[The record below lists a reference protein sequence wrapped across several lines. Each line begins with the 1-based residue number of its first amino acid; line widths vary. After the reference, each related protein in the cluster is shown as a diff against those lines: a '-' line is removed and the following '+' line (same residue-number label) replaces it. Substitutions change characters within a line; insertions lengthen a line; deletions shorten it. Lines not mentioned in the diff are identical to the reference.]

1 MTKTG
6 KVLTGIVGII
16 LLLLIAAI
24 VFIKTFDWNRLKP
37 TINEKV
43 STELHRP
50 FAIRGN
56 LSVDWS
62 RNGDEPGWR
71 GWVPWPHIH
80 AEDLVLGNPPDLAGD
95 NAAGKNN
102 KATSKHNTAE
112 DKTEST
118 AFPTGEMV
126 TLKRVDASIAPL
138 ALLAKEVW
146 IPRIWLTQPDATLLR
161 LADGKNNWTFNL
173 ANSSAEDK
181 SGASDWSVNID
192 DIVFDRGQINL
203 KDAVLK
209 ADLQAVIDPLGKP
222 LPFAEVTGAR
232 NEKKTTEKAQNNAS
246 DFVFGWKIDGK
257 YQGQPLTGSGKIG
270 GMLSMSDASIP
281 FPLQADVRSG
291 STRVVVAGTLTDP
304 ANLAGLNLQL
314 KFSGAS
320 LDNLYPLIGVL
331 LPATPPFNTDGRLI
345 ASLKQAGGAVY
356 RYENFNGKIGDSD
369 IHGDLTYTA
378 RQPRPKLVGNMS
390 SDKLRFADLAPL
402 IGADSNQEKA
412 NRGERSRQPSN
423 KVLPTEKFDTK
434 SWGVM
439 DADVTYSAKRID
451 RDKSLPLTDLST
463 HVVLNNG
470 ELLLDPLRFGM
481 ARGNLNATL
490 RLNGNKDPMQG
501 KVDLHARRLQ
511 LKELLP
517 QVQAMRNSLG
527 QLNGDAS
534 FTATGNSVAA
544 LLATSNGNLRL
555 LLNQG
560 LISRSLM
567 ELLGLNVGNY
577 LVAKLFGDDEVKINC
592 AVADIQLRN
601 GLATPRLFVIDTEN
615 AIINITGNINFA
627 TERMDLS
634 IDPESK
640 GLRILTL
647 RSPLYVKGTFKQP
660 DAGVKAGPLLARGAV
675 AAVLGVALTPAAAL
689 LALISPSEAEEN
701 QCTPLLQKMKQK
713 K

>member
-6 KVLTGIVGII
+6 KVLTGIVGVIV
-16 LLLLIAAI
+16 LLLVAAI

-43 STELHRP
+43 STELQRP

-56 LSVDWS
+56 LGVDWS
-62 RNGDEPGWR
+62 RKGDEPGWR
-71 GWVPWPHIH
+71 GWVPWPHIY
-80 AEDLVLGNPPDLAGD
+80 AEDLVLGNPPDLVGD
-95 NAAGKNN
+95 NAAGK
-102 KATSKHNTAE
+102 ANTR
-112 DKTEST
+112 DGKTEST

-146 IPRIWLTQPDATLLR
+146 IPRIWLTQPDANLLR

-173 ANSSAEDK
+173 SNSPAGDK
-181 SGASDWSVNID
+181 SSASDWSVNID

-222 LPFAEVTGAR
+222 LPFSEVTGTRSDKTDKQPA
-232 NEKKTTEKAQNNAS
+232 EKTQNNAP
-246 DFVFGWKIDGK
+246 DFIFGWKVDGK

-270 GMLSMSDASIP
+270 GMLSMSDASMP

-291 STRVVVAGTLTDP
+291 STRIAVAGTLTDP
-304 ANLAGLNLQL
+304 ANLAGLDLQL

-345 ASLKQAGGAVY
+345 ASLKQADGAVY

-369 IHGDLTYTA
+369 IHGNLTYTNS
-378 RQPRPKLVGNMS
+378 QPRPKLTGNLS

-412 NRGERSRQPSN
+412 NRGERDRQPSN
-423 KVLPTEKFDTK
+423 KVLPTEKFDTQ

-439 DADVTYSAKRID
+439 DADVTYAAKRID

-481 ARGNLNATL
+481 ARGELNATL
-490 RLNGNKDPMQG
+490 RLNGNKNPMQG

-517 QVQAMRNSLG
+517 QVQSMRNSLG

-544 LLATSNGNLRL
+544 LLATSNGHLRL

-577 LVAKLFGDDEVKINC
+577 LVTKLFGDDEVKINC
-592 AVADIQLRN
+592 AIADVQLRN
-601 GLATPRLFVIDTEN
+601 GLATPRLFIIDTEN

-627 TERMDLS
+627 TERLDLS

-647 RSPLYVKGTFKQP
+647 RSPLYVKGTFKKP
-660 DAGVKAGPLLARGAV
+660 DAGVKTAPLLARGAV

>member
-6 KVLTGIVGII
+6 KVLTGVGGLI
-16 LLLLIAAI
+16 LLLLAATVVLI
-24 VFIKTFDWNRLKP
+24 MTFDWNRLKP

-43 STELHRP
+43 SAELQRP

-56 LSVDWS
+56 LGVDWS
-62 RNGDEPGWR
+62 RKSDELGWR
-71 GWVPWPHIH
+71 GWVPWPNIH
-80 AEDLVLGNPPDLAGD
+80 AEDLVLGNPPELV
-95 NAAGKNN
+95 
-102 KATSKHNTAE
+102 S
-112 DKTEST
+112 DKTADDKIAAT
-118 AFPTGEMV
+118 AFPAGEMV

-146 IPRIWLTQPDATLLR
+146 IPRIWLTQPDANLLR
-161 LADGKNNWTFNL
+161 LASGKNNWTFNL
-173 ANSSAEDK
+173 ANSPKEGEQPS
-181 SGASDWSVNID
+181 SWSVNID
-192 DIVFDRGQINL
+192 DIVFDRGAISLN
-203 KDAVLK
+203 DAMLK
-209 ADLQAVIDPLGKP
+209 ADLHAVIDPLGKP
-222 LPFAEVTGAR
+222 LPFAEVTGSST
-232 NEKKTTEKAQNNAS
+232 EKKDQPPADSAQSNTA
-246 DFVFGWKIDGK
+246 DYVFGWKIDGK
-257 YQGQPLTGSGKIG
+257 YQGQSLTGSGKMG
-270 GMLSMSDASIP
+270 GMLSMSDASRP
-281 FPLQADVRSG
+281 FPLQADLRSG
-291 STRVVVAGTLTDP
+291 ATRVAVAGTLTDP
-304 ANLAGLNLQL
+304 GNLAGLDLQL

-331 LPATPPFNTDGRLI
+331 LPATPPYNTDGRLV
-345 ASLKQAGGAVY
+345 ASLKQADGAVY

-369 IHGDLTYTA
+369 IHGNLTYTA
-378 RQPRPKLVGNMS
+378 SQPRPKLTGNMS
-390 SDKLRFADLAPL
+390 SEKLRFADLAPL

-412 NRGERSRQPSN
+412 RRGERNRQPAN

-439 DADVTYSAKRID
+439 DADVTYTAKRIE
-451 RDKSLPLTDLST
+451 RDKSLPLNDLST
-463 HVVLNNG
+463 HVVLNSG

-481 ARGNLNATL
+481 AGGSLNATL

-511 LKELLP
+511 LKALLP
-517 QVQAMRNSLG
+517 QVKAMRNSLG

-544 LLATSNGNLRL
+544 LLATSNGSLRL

-601 GLATPRLFVIDTEN
+601 GLATPRLFVVDTEN
-615 AIINITGNINFA
+615 AMISITGNINFA
-627 TERMDLS
+627 TERLDLT
-634 IDPESK
+634 INPESK

-660 DAGVKAGPLLARGAV
+660 DAGVKAGPLIARGAI

-689 LALISPSEAEEN
+689 LALISPSEAEAN
-701 QCTPLLQKMKQK
+701 QCTPLLQKIKQK

>member
-6 KVLTGIVGII
+6 KVLAGIGGVIV
-16 LLLLIAAI
+16 LLLAAVI
-24 VFIKTFDWNRLKP
+24 VFIMTFDWNRLKP

-43 STELHRP
+43 STELQRP

-56 LSVDWS
+56 LGVDWS
-62 RNGDEPGWR
+62 RKGDEPGWR

-80 AEDLVLGNPPDLAGD
+80 AEDLVLGNPANLVSDKTAGQAHS
-95 NAAGKNN
+95 AAGN
-102 KATSKHNTAE
+102 A
-112 DKTEST
+112 EST

-138 ALLAKEVW
+138 ALLTKEVW
-146 IPRIWLTQPDATLLR
+146 IPRIWLTQPDAHLLR
-161 LADGKNNWTFNL
+161 LANGENNWTFNL
-173 ANSSAEDK
+173 ANSTEEDK
-181 SGASDWSVNID
+181 STVSDWSVNID

-209 ADLQAVIDPLGKP
+209 ADLQVVIDPLGKP
-222 LPFAEVTGAR
+222 LPFAEVSGAR
-232 NEKKTTEKAQNNAS
+232 NEKKDKQPAEKTQNNAP
-246 DFVFGWKIDGK
+246 DFVFGWKVDGK

-270 GMLSMSDASIP
+270 GMLSMSDANTP

-291 STRVVVAGTLTDP
+291 STRVAVAGTLTDP
-304 ANLAGLNLQL
+304 GNLAGLDLQL

-331 LPATPPFNTDGRLI
+331 LPATPPYNTDGRLI

-369 IHGDLTYTA
+369 IHGNLAYTA
-378 RQPRPKLVGNMS
+378 SQPRPKLTGNMS

-439 DADVTYSAKRID
+439 DADVTYAAKRID

-470 ELLLDPLRFGM
+470 ELRLDPLRFGM
-481 ARGNLNATL
+481 AGGDLNAAL
-490 RLNGNKDPMQG
+490 RLNGNKNPMQG

-534 FTATGNSVAA
+534 FTASGNSVAA
-544 LLATSNGNLRL
+544 LLATSNGHLRL

-592 AVADIQLRN
+592 AVADLQLRN

-627 TERMDLS
+627 TERLDLS

-647 RSPLYVKGTFKQP
+647 RSPLYVKGTFKRP
-660 DAGVKAGPLLARGAV
+660 DAGVKAAPLLARGAV
-675 AAVLGVALTPAAAL
+675 AAVLGVALTPAAAF

>member
-6 KVLTGIVGII
+6 KVLTAIGGLIV
-16 LLLLIAAI
+16 LLLAATVI
-24 VFIKTFDWNRLKP
+24 FVMTFDWNRLKP
-37 TINEKV
+37 TINDKV
-43 STELHRP
+43 SAELQRP

-56 LSVDWS
+56 LGVDWS
-62 RNGDEPGWR
+62 RQGDEPGWR
-71 GWVPWPHIH
+71 GWVPWPHIY
-80 AEDLVLGNPPDLAGD
+80 AEDLVLGNPPDLV
-95 NAAGKNN
+95 
-102 KATSKHNTAE
+102 S
-112 DKTEST
+112 DKTDNKDNPPAT
-118 AFPTGEMV
+118 DFPAGEMV
-126 TLKRVDASIAPL
+126 TLKRIDASIAPL
-138 ALLAKEVW
+138 ALLAQRVW
-146 IPRIWLTQPDATLLR
+146 IPRIWLTQPDAKLLR
-161 LADGKNNWTFNL
+161 LANGNNNWTFNL
-173 ANSSAEDK
+173 ANSPVQGEAPPSA
-181 SGASDWSVNID
+181 WSVNID
-192 DIVFDRGQINL
+192 DIVFDRGEISL
-203 KDAVLK
+203 SDATLK
-209 ADLQAVIDPLGKP
+209 AELHAVIDPLGKP
-222 LPFAEVTGAR
+222 LPFAEVTGKR
-232 NEKKTTEKAQNNAS
+232 NEKKDKPVTDKAQSNTP
-246 DFVFGWKIDGK
+246 DYVFGWKIDGK
-257 YQGQPLTGSGKIG
+257 YQGQPLSGSGKIG
-270 GMLSMSDASIP
+270 GMLSMSDASVP

-291 STRVVVAGTLTDP
+291 STRVAVVGTLTDP
-304 ANLAGLNLQL
+304 GNLAGLDLQL
-314 KFSGAS
+314 KFSGTS

-331 LPATPPFNTDGRLI
+331 LPATPPYNTDGRLI
-345 ASLKQAGGAVY
+345 ASLKQTGGAVY
-356 RYENFNGKIGDSD
+356 HYQNFNGKIGDSD
-369 IHGDLTYTA
+369 INGSLTYTA
-378 RQPRPKLVGNMS
+378 SQPRPKLTGKMS
-390 SDKLRFADLAPL
+390 SEKLRFTDLAPL

-412 NRGERSRQPSN
+412 NRGERNRQPAN
-423 KVLPTEKFDTK
+423 KVLPTDKFDTK

-439 DADVTYSAKRID
+439 DADVTYAAKRIE
-451 RDKSLPLTDLST
+451 RDKSLPLSNLST
-463 HVVLNNG
+463 HVALNEG

-481 ARGNLNATL
+481 AGGNLNATL
-490 RLNGNKDPMQG
+490 RLNGNKDPMTG

-517 QVQAMRNSLG
+517 QVKAMRNSLG

-592 AVADIQLRN
+592 AVADVQLRN

-627 TERMDLS
+627 TERLDLS

-660 DAGVKAGPLLARGAV
+660 DAGVKAGPLIARGAV

-689 LALISPSEAEEN
+689 LALISPSEADGN
-701 QCTPLLQKMKQK
+701 QCTPFLQKIKQK

>member
-1 MTKTG
+1 M
-6 KVLTGIVGII
+6 
-16 LLLLIAAI
+16 
-24 VFIKTFDWNRLKP
+24 
-37 TINEKV
+37 
-43 STELHRP
+43 
-50 FAIRGN
+50 
-56 LSVDWS
+56 
-62 RNGDEPGWR
+62 
-71 GWVPWPHIH
+71 
-80 AEDLVLGNPPDLAGD
+80 
-95 NAAGKNN
+95 
-102 KATSKHNTAE
+102 
-112 DKTEST
+112 
-118 AFPTGEMV
+118 
-126 TLKRVDASIAPL
+126 
-138 ALLAKEVW
+138 
-146 IPRIWLTQPDATLLR
+146 
-161 LADGKNNWTFNL
+161 
-173 ANSSAEDK
+173 
-181 SGASDWSVNID
+181 
-192 DIVFDRGQINL
+192 
-203 KDAVLK
+203 
-209 ADLQAVIDPLGKP
+209 
-222 LPFAEVTGAR
+222 
-232 NEKKTTEKAQNNAS
+232 
-246 DFVFGWKIDGK
+246 
-257 YQGQPLTGSGKIG
+257 
-270 GMLSMSDASIP
+270 P

-291 STRVVVAGTLTDP
+291 TTRVAVVGTLTDP
-304 ANLAGLNLQL
+304 GNLAGLDLEL

-331 LPATPPFNTDGRLI
+331 LPATPPYNTDGHLI

-369 IHGDLTYTA
+369 IHGNLTYTA
-378 RQPRPKLVGNMS
+378 SEPRPKLVGKLS
-390 SDKLRFADLAPL
+390 SNTLRFADLAPL

-412 NRGERSRQPSN
+412 NRGERSRQPAN

-439 DADVTYSAKRID
+439 DADVTYAAKRID

-463 HVVLNNG
+463 HVVLNKG

-481 ARGNLNATL
+481 AGGNLNATL
-490 RLNGNKDPMQG
+490 RLNGNQDPMHG

-511 LKELLP
+511 LKALLP
-517 QVQAMRNSLG
+517 EVQAMRNSLG

-577 LVAKLFGDDEVKINC
+577 IVAKLFGDDEVKINC

-615 AIINITGNINFA
+615 AIINITGNLNFA
-627 TERMDLS
+627 TERLDLS

-660 DAGVKAGPLLARGAV
+660 DAGVKAGPLIARGAV

-701 QCTPLLQKMKQK
+701 QCTPFLQKMKQK

>member
-6 KVLTGIVGII
+6 KVLTGIGGGIV
-16 LLLLIAAI
+16 LLLAAAI
-24 VFIKTFDWNRLKP
+24 VFIMTFDWNRLKP

-43 STELHRP
+43 STELQRP

-56 LSVDWS
+56 LGVDWS
-62 RNGDEPGWR
+62 RKSDEPGWR
-71 GWVPWPHIH
+71 GWVPWPNIH
-80 AEDLVLGNPPDLAGD
+80 AEDLVLGNPSNLVSEKTADKANATAG
-95 NAAGKNN
+95 
-102 KATSKHNTAE
+102 TA
-112 DKTEST
+112 EST
-118 AFPTGEMV
+118 AFPAGEMI

-146 IPRIWLTQPDATLLR
+146 IPRIWLTQPDAHLLR
-161 LADGKNNWTFNL
+161 LANGENNWTFNL
-173 ANSSAEDK
+173 ANSSADDK
-181 SGASDWSVNID
+181 SAASDWSVNID

-209 ADLQAVIDPLGKP
+209 ADLEAVIDPLGKP

-232 NEKKTTEKAQNNAS
+232 NEKKDKQPAEKAKNNAP
-246 DFVFGWKIDGK
+246 DFIFGWKVDGK

-270 GMLSMSDASIP
+270 GMLSMNDASTP
-281 FPLQADVRSG
+281 FPLQADIRSG
-291 STRVVVAGTLTDP
+291 TTRVAVAGTLTDP
-304 ANLAGLNLQL
+304 GNLAGLDLQL
-314 KFSGAS
+314 KLSGAS
-320 LDNLYPLIGVL
+320 LDNLYPLLGVL
-331 LPATPPFNTDGRLI
+331 LPATPPYNTDGRLI
-345 ASLKQAGGAVY
+345 ASLKQVGGAVY

-369 IHGDLTYTA
+369 IHGNLAYTA
-378 RQPRPKLVGNMS
+378 SQPRPKLTGNMS
-390 SDKLRFADLAPL
+390 SEKLRFADLAPL

-439 DADVTYSAKRID
+439 DADVTYAAKRID

-481 ARGNLNATL
+481 AGGNLNAIL
-490 RLNGNKDPMQG
+490 RLNGNKNPMQG

-534 FTATGNSVAA
+534 FTASGNSVAA
-544 LLATSNGNLRL
+544 LLATSNGHLRL

-592 AVADIQLRN
+592 AVADVQLRN

-615 AIINITGNINFA
+615 AIINISGNINFA
-627 TERMDLS
+627 TERLDLS

-647 RSPLYVKGTFKQP
+647 RSPLYVKGTFKRP
-660 DAGVKAGPLLARGAV
+660 DAGVKAGPLLARGAI
-675 AAVLGVALTPAAAL
+675 AAVLGVAFTPAAAL
-689 LALISPSEAEEN
+689 LALISPSEAEKN

>member
-6 KVLTGIVGII
+6 KVLTGVGGLIV
-16 LLLLIAAI
+16 LLLAATVI
-24 VFIKTFDWNRLKP
+24 LVMTFDWNRLKP

-43 STELHRP
+43 SAELQRP

-56 LSVDWS
+56 LGVDWS
-62 RNGDEPGWR
+62 RKGDESGWR
-71 GWVPWPHIH
+71 SWVPWPHLH
-80 AEDLVLGNPPDLAGD
+80 AEDIVLGNPPDFVSD
-95 NAAGKNN
+95 NTTDK
-102 KATSKHNTAE
+102 

-118 AFPTGEMV
+118 VFPSGAMV

-138 ALLAKEVW
+138 ALLAKEVL
-146 IPRIWLTQPDATLLR
+146 IPRIWLTQPDANLRR
-161 LADGKNNWTFNL
+161 LANGKNNWTFNL
-173 ANSSAEDK
+173 ASNPAKGENPQSA
-181 SGASDWSVNID
+181 WSVNIN
-192 DIVFDRGQINL
+192 DIVFDRGEISLN
-203 KDAVLK
+203 DALLD
-209 ADLQAVIDPLGKP
+209 ADLRAVIDPLGKP
-222 LPFAEVTGAR
+222 LPFAEVMGAG
-232 NEKKTTEKAQNNAS
+232 NKEKAKQAAES
-246 DFVFGWKIDGK
+246 VQSSTPDYVFGWKIDGK

-270 GMLSMSDASIP
+270 GMLSMSDANEP
-281 FPLQADVRSG
+281 FPLQADIRSG
-291 STRVVVAGTLTDP
+291 STRVAVAGTLTDP
-304 ANLAGLNLQL
+304 SNLAGLDLQL
-314 KFSGAS
+314 TFSGAS
-320 LDNLYPLIGVL
+320 LDNLYPLMGVL
-331 LPATPPFNTDGRLI
+331 LPATPAYNTDGRLI

-369 IHGDLTYTA
+369 IRGSLTYTA
-378 RQPRPKLVGNMS
+378 SQPRPKLTGKIS
-390 SDKLRFADLAPL
+390 SEKLRFADLAPL

-412 NRGERSRQPSN
+412 NRGERSRQPTN

-434 SWGVM
+434 SWGMM
-439 DADVTYSAKRID
+439 DADVTYSAKRIE
-451 RDKSLPLTDLST
+451 RDKSLPLSDLST

-481 ARGNLNATL
+481 AGGDLNATL
-490 RLNGNKDPMQG
+490 RLNGNKNPMDG

-560 LISRSLM
+560 LVSRSLM

-615 AIINITGNINFA
+615 AIINVSGNINFA
-627 TERMDLS
+627 TERLDLS

-689 LALISPSEAEEN
+689 LALISPSEADKN
-701 QCTPLLQKMKQK
+701 QCTPFLQKIKQK
-713 K
+713 Q

>member
-6 KVLTGIVGII
+6 KVLTGIVGVI

-43 STELHRP
+43 STELQRP

-56 LSVDWS
+56 LGVDWS
-62 RNGDEPGWR
+62 RKGDEPGWR

-80 AEDLVLGNPPDLAGD
+80 AEDLVLGNPSDLAGD

-102 KATSKHNTAE
+102 TAE
-112 DKTEST
+112 GKTEST

-173 ANSSAEDK
+173 ANSPTGDK
-181 SGASDWSVNID
+181 SSASDWSVNID

-232 NEKKTTEKAQNNAS
+232 NDKKATEKTQNNAP

-291 STRVVVAGTLTDP
+291 STRVAVAGTLTDP
-304 ANLAGLNLQL
+304 ANLAGLDLQL

-345 ASLKQAGGAVY
+345 ASLK
-356 RYENFNGKIGDSD
+356 
-369 IHGDLTYTA
+369 
-378 RQPRPKLVGNMS
+378 
-390 SDKLRFADLAPL
+390 
-402 IGADSNQEKA
+402 
-412 NRGERSRQPSN
+412 
-423 KVLPTEKFDTK
+423 
-434 SWGVM
+434 
-439 DADVTYSAKRID
+439 
-451 RDKSLPLTDLST
+451 
-463 HVVLNNG
+463 
-470 ELLLDPLRFGM
+470 
-481 ARGNLNATL
+481 
-490 RLNGNKDPMQG
+490 
-501 KVDLHARRLQ
+501 
-511 LKELLP
+511 
-517 QVQAMRNSLG
+517 
-527 QLNGDAS
+527 
-534 FTATGNSVAA
+534 
-544 LLATSNGNLRL
+544 
-555 LLNQG
+555 
-560 LISRSLM
+560 
-567 ELLGLNVGNY
+567 
-577 LVAKLFGDDEVKINC
+577 
-592 AVADIQLRN
+592 
-601 GLATPRLFVIDTEN
+601 
-615 AIINITGNINFA
+615 
-627 TERMDLS
+627 
-634 IDPESK
+634 
-640 GLRILTL
+640 
-647 RSPLYVKGTFKQP
+647 
-660 DAGVKAGPLLARGAV
+660 
-675 AAVLGVALTPAAAL
+675 
-689 LALISPSEAEEN
+689 
-701 QCTPLLQKMKQK
+701 
-713 K
+713 

>member
-6 KVLTGIVGII
+6 KVLAGIGGVIV
-16 LLLLIAAI
+16 LLLAAVI
-24 VFIKTFDWNRLKP
+24 VFIMTFDWNRLKP

-43 STELHRP
+43 STELQRP

-56 LSVDWS
+56 LGVDWS
-62 RNGDEPGWR
+62 RKGDESGWR

-80 AEDLVLGNPPDLAGD
+80 AEDLVLGNPTNLVSDKTAGQAHS
-95 NAAGKNN
+95 AAGN
-102 KATSKHNTAE
+102 A
-112 DKTEST
+112 EST
-118 AFPTGEMV
+118 AFPAGEMV

-138 ALLAKEVW
+138 ALLTKEVW
-146 IPRIWLTQPDATLLR
+146 IPRIWLTQPDAHLLR
-161 LADGKNNWTFNL
+161 LANGENNWTFNL
-173 ANSSAEDK
+173 ANNTEEDK
-181 SGASDWSVNID
+181 STVSDWSVNID

-209 ADLQAVIDPLGKP
+209 TDLQVVIDPLGKP
-222 LPFAEVTGAR
+222 LPFAEVSGAR
-232 NEKKTTEKAQNNAS
+232 NEKKDKQPAEKTQNNAP
-246 DFVFGWKIDGK
+246 DFVFGWKVDGK

-270 GMLSMSDASIP
+270 GMLSMSDASTP

-291 STRVVVAGTLTDP
+291 STRVAVAGTLTDP
-304 ANLAGLNLQL
+304 GNLAGLDLQL

-331 LPATPPFNTDGRLI
+331 LPATPPYNTDGRLI

-369 IHGDLTYTA
+369 IHGNLAYTA
-378 RQPRPKLVGNMS
+378 SQPRPKLTGNMS

-439 DADVTYSAKRID
+439 DADVTYAAKRID

-470 ELLLDPLRFGM
+470 ELRLDPLRFGM
-481 ARGNLNATL
+481 AGGDLNAAL
-490 RLNGNKDPMQG
+490 RLNGNKSPMQG

-534 FTATGNSVAA
+534 FTASGNSVAA
-544 LLATSNGNLRL
+544 LLATSNGHLRL

-592 AVADIQLRN
+592 AVADLQLRN

-627 TERMDLS
+627 TERLDLS

-647 RSPLYVKGTFKQP
+647 RSPLYVKGTFKRP
-660 DAGVKAGPLLARGAV
+660 DAGVKAAPLLARGAV

>member
-6 KVLTGIVGII
+6 KVLTGIVGVI
-16 LLLLIAAI
+16 LLLLVAAI
-24 VFIKTFDWNRLKP
+24 VFIMTFDWNRLKP

-43 STELHRP
+43 STELQRP

-56 LSVDWS
+56 LGVDWS
-62 RNGDEPGWR
+62 RKGDEPGWR

-80 AEDLVLGNPPDLAGD
+80 AEDLVLGNPPNLTSDKANGQTGD
-95 NAAGKNN
+95 AK
-102 KATSKHNTAE
+102 
-112 DKTEST
+112 DKTHTT
-118 AFPTGEMV
+118 AFPAGDMV
-126 TLKRVDASIAPL
+126 TLKRIDASIAPL
-138 ALLAKEVW
+138 ALLAKEVL
-146 IPRIWLTQPDATLLR
+146 IPRIWLTQPDANLLR
-161 LADGKNNWTFNL
+161 LANGKNNWTFNL
-173 ANSSAEDK
+173 ANSPAEDK
-181 SGASDWSVNID
+181 SASSDWSVNIN
-192 DIVFDRGQINL
+192 DIVFDRGNITL

-209 ADLQAVIDPLGKP
+209 ADLHAVIDPLGKP
-222 LPFAEVTGAR
+222 LPFAEVAGAR
-232 NEKKTTEKAQNNAS
+232 DEKKDKQPAEKRQNNAP
-246 DFVFGWKIDGK
+246 DFVFGWKVDGK
-257 YQGQPLTGSGKIG
+257 YQSQPLTGSGKIG

-304 ANLAGLNLQL
+304 GNLAGLDLQL
-314 KFSGAS
+314 KFSGVS

-331 LPATPPFNTDGRLI
+331 LPATPPYNTDGHLI

-369 IHGDLTYTA
+369 IHGNLTYTSS
-378 RQPRPKLVGNMS
+378 QPRPKLIGNMS
-390 SDKLRFADLAPL
+390 SNKLRFADLAPL

-434 SWGVM
+434 SWAVM
-439 DADVTYSAKRID
+439 DADVTYAAKRID

-481 ARGNLNATL
+481 AGGNLNATL
-490 RLNGNKDPMQG
+490 RLNGNQDPMHG
-501 KVDLHARRLQ
+501 KIDLHARRLQ

-534 FTATGNSVAA
+534 FTATGNSVAS

-592 AVADIQLRN
+592 AVADVQIRH

-627 TERMDLS
+627 TERLDLS

-701 QCTPLLQKMKQK
+701 QCTPFLQKMKQK

>member
-6 KVLTGIVGII
+6 KVLTVVGGII
-16 LLLLIAAI
+16 MLLVAAAI
-24 VFIKTFDWNRLKP
+24 VFVMTFDWNRLKP

-43 STELHRP
+43 SAELQRP

-56 LSVDWS
+56 LGVDWS
-62 RNGDEPGWR
+62 RKGDEPGWR
-71 GWVPWPHIH
+71 GWIPWPNIH
-80 AEDLVLGNPPDLAGD
+80 AEDLVLGNPPDLVSD
-95 NAAGKNN
+95 KAAK
-102 KATSKHNTAE
+102 TSE
-112 DKTEST
+112 DKAEST
-118 AFPTGEMV
+118 EFPTGEMV

-138 ALLAKEVW
+138 ALLGKEVL
-146 IPRIWLTQPDATLLR
+146 IPRIWLTQPNATLQR
-161 LADGKNNWTFNL
+161 LANGKNNWTFNL
-173 ANSSAEDK
+173 ANSSTDSE
-181 SGASDWSVNID
+181 SPPSSWSVDIH
-192 DIVFDRGQINL
+192 DIVFDSGEINL
-203 KDAVLK
+203 NDAILK
-209 ADLQAVIDPLGKP
+209 ADLHVVIDPLGKP
-222 LPFAEVTGAR
+222 LPFAEVIGGH
-232 NEKKTTEKAQNNAS
+232 NEKKDKSAADKVSNTP
-246 DFVFGWKIDGK
+246 DYVFGWKIDGK

-270 GMLSMSDASIP
+270 GMLSMSNATMP

-291 STRVVVAGTLTDP
+291 TTRVAVVGTLTDP
-304 ANLAGLNLQL
+304 GNLAGLDLEL

-331 LPATPPFNTDGRLI
+331 LPATPPYNTDGHLI

-369 IHGDLTYTA
+369 IHGNLTYTA
-378 RQPRPKLVGNMS
+378 SEPRPKLVGKLS
-390 SDKLRFADLAPL
+390 SNTLRFADLAPL

-412 NRGERSRQPSN
+412 NRGERSRQPAN

-439 DADVTYSAKRID
+439 DADVTYAAKRID

-463 HVVLNNG
+463 HVVLNKG

-481 ARGNLNATL
+481 AGGNLNATL
-490 RLNGNKDPMQG
+490 RLNGNQDPMHG

-511 LKELLP
+511 LKALLP
-517 QVQAMRNSLG
+517 EVQAMRNSLG

-577 LVAKLFGDDEVKINC
+577 IVAKLFGDDEVKINC

-615 AIINITGNINFA
+615 AIINITGNLNFA
-627 TERMDLS
+627 TERLDLS

-660 DAGVKAGPLLARGAV
+660 DAGVKAGPLIARGAV

-701 QCTPLLQKMKQK
+701 QCTPFLQKMKQK

>member
-6 KVLTGIVGII
+6 KVLTGIGGVIV
-16 LLLLIAAI
+16 LLVVAMI
-24 VFIKTFDWNRLKP
+24 VFVMTFDWNRLKP

-43 STELHRP
+43 STELQRP

-56 LSVDWS
+56 LGVDWS
-62 RNGDEPGWR
+62 RKGDEPGWR

-80 AEDLVLGNPPDLAGD
+80 AEDLVLGNPPDLVSD
-95 NAAGKNN
+95 K
-102 KATSKHNTAE
+102 KAD
-112 DKTEST
+112 DKTVST
-118 AFPTGEMV
+118 AFPSGEMV

-146 IPRIWLTQPDATLLR
+146 IPRIWLTQPDAHLLR
-161 LADGKNNWTFNL
+161 LADGKNNWTFHL
-173 ANSSAEDK
+173 ANSPTE
-181 SGASDWSVNID
+181 GENTASSWSVNID
-192 DIVFDRGQINL
+192 DIVFDRGEINL
-203 KDAVLK
+203 SDATLK
-209 ADLQAVIDPLGKP
+209 ADLRAVIDPLGKP
-222 LPFAEVTGAR
+222 LPFAEVTGTD
-232 NEKKTTEKAQNNAS
+232 NKEKKDQQAANSRQSNTE
-246 DFVFGWKIDGK
+246 DYIFGWKVDGK

-270 GMLSMSDASIP
+270 GMLSMSDASRP
-281 FPLQADVRSG
+281 FPLQADLRSG
-291 STRVVVAGTLTDP
+291 STRIVVAGTLTDP
-304 ANLAGLNLQL
+304 GNLAGLDLQL

-331 LPATPPFNTDGRLI
+331 LPATPPYNTDGRLV

-369 IHGDLTYTA
+369 IHGDLTYA
-378 RQPRPKLVGNMS
+378 ASQPRPKLTGKMS
-390 SDKLRFADLAPL
+390 SEKLRFADLAPL

-412 NRGERSRQPSN
+412 NRGERNRQPAN

-434 SWGVM
+434 SWDVM
-439 DADVTYSAKRID
+439 DADVTYAAKRIE
-451 RDKSLPLTDLST
+451 RDKSLPLSNLST

-481 ARGNLNATL
+481 AGGNLNATL
-490 RLNGNKDPMQG
+490 RLNGNKNPMQG
-501 KVDLHARRLQ
+501 KVDLHARKLQ

-517 QVQAMRNSLG
+517 EVTAMRNSLG

-534 FTATGNSVAA
+534 FTASGNSVAA

-615 AIINITGNINFA
+615 AIINVTGNINFA
-627 TERMDLS
+627 TERLDLS

-660 DAGVKAGPLLARGAV
+660 DAGVKAGPLIARGTI

-701 QCTPLLQKMKQK
+701 QCTPFLNKIKQK

>member
-6 KVLTGIVGII
+6 KVLTGVSGII
-16 LLLLIAAI
+16 VLLLAAAI
-24 VFIKTFDWNRLKP
+24 VFVMTFDWNRLKP

-43 STELHRP
+43 SAELQRP

-62 RNGDEPGWR
+62 RKGDEPGWR

-80 AEDLVLGNPPDLAGD
+80 AEDLVLGNPADLGD
-95 NAAGKNN
+95 D
-102 KATSKHNTAE
+102 KATKTPE
-112 DKTEST
+112 DKTTSS
-118 AFPTGEMV
+118 AFPAGEMV

-138 ALLAKEVW
+138 ALLAKEVL
-146 IPRIWLTQPDATLLR
+146 IPRIWLTQPDANLLR
-161 LADGKNNWTFNL
+161 LANGKNNWTFNL
-173 ANSSAEDK
+173 ANSPTEGDNPPSA
-181 SGASDWSVNID
+181 WSVNIH
-192 DIVFDRGQINL
+192 DIVFDRGEINFN
-203 KDAVLK
+203 DALLK
-209 ADLQAVIDPLGKP
+209 ADLHAVIDPLGKP

-232 NEKKTTEKAQNNAS
+232 AEKKDNPATEKAKSNTP
-246 DFVFGWKIDGK
+246 DYVFGWKIDGK
-257 YQGQPLTGSGKIG
+257 YQGQPLTGSGKMG
-270 GMLSMSDASIP
+270 GMLSMSDATQP

-291 STRVVVAGTLTDP
+291 TTRVAVVGTLTDP
-304 ANLAGLNLQL
+304 GHLAGLDLQL

-331 LPATPPFNTDGRLI
+331 LPATPPYNTDGHLI
-345 ASLKQAGGAVY
+345 AHLKQEGGAVY
-356 RYENFNGKIGDSD
+356 RYEKFNGKIGDSD
-369 IHGDLTYTA
+369 IHGNLIYTA
-378 RQPRPKLVGNMS
+378 SQPRPKLAGELS
-390 SDKLRFADLAPL
+390 SNKLRFADLAPL

-412 NRGERSRQPSN
+412 NRGERSRQPAN

-434 SWGVM
+434 SWNVM
-439 DADVTYSAKRID
+439 DADVTYSAKHID

-481 ARGNLNATL
+481 AGGNLNATL

-511 LKELLP
+511 LKALLP
-517 QVQAMRNSLG
+517 EVQAMRNNLG
-527 QLNGDAS
+527 QMNGDAS
-534 FTATGNSVAA
+534 FTAKGNSVAA
-544 LLATSNGNLRL
+544 LLATSNGHLRL

-577 LVAKLFGDDEVKINC
+577 IVAKLFGDDEVKINC

-615 AIINITGNINFA
+615 AIINITGNINLA
-627 TERMDLS
+627 TERLDLS

-701 QCTPLLQKMKQK
+701 QCTPFLKKIKQK

>member
-6 KVLTGIVGII
+6 KVLTGIGGVI
-16 LLLLIAAI
+16 LLLLVVAI
-24 VFIKTFDWNRLKP
+24 VFIMTFDWNRLKP
-37 TINEKV
+37 TINDKV
-43 STELHRP
+43 SAELQRP

-56 LSVDWS
+56 LGVDWS
-62 RNGDEPGWR
+62 RKGDEPGWR

-80 AEDLVLGNPPDLAGD
+80 AEDLVLGNPPELVSDK
-95 NAAGKNN
+95 AASDTRADDK
-102 KATSKHNTAE
+102 SVD
-112 DKTEST
+112 DKTVST
-118 AFPTGEMV
+118 AFPAGEMV

-146 IPRIWLTQPDATLLR
+146 IPRIWLTQPDANLRR
-161 LADGKNNWTFNL
+161 LANGSNNWTFNL
-173 ANSSAEDK
+173 ANSPKEGEQPS
-181 SGASDWSVNID
+181 SWSVNID
-192 DIVFDRGQINL
+192 DIVFDRGEISLN
-203 KDAVLK
+203 DAILK
-209 ADLQAVIDPLGKP
+209 ADLHAVIDPLGKP

-232 NEKKTTEKAQNNAS
+232 NEKKGQSPADSAQSNTA
-246 DFVFGWKIDGK
+246 DYVFGWKIDGK
-257 YQGQPLTGSGKIG
+257 YQGQPLAGSGKIG
-270 GMLSMSDASIP
+270 GMLSMSDASRP
-281 FPLQADVRSG
+281 FPLQADLRSG
-291 STRVVVAGTLTDP
+291 STRVAVAGTLTDP
-304 ANLAGLNLQL
+304 GNLAGLDLQL

-320 LDNLYPLIGVL
+320 LDNLSPLIGVL
-331 LPATPPFNTDGRLI
+331 LPATPPYNTDGRLV

-356 RYENFNGKIGDSD
+356 HYENFNGKIGDSD
-369 IHGDLTYTA
+369 IRGNLTYTA
-378 RQPRPKLVGNMS
+378 SQPRPKLTGNMS
-390 SDKLRFADLAPL
+390 SEKLRFADLAPL

-412 NRGERSRQPSN
+412 RRGEKNRQPAN
-423 KVLPTEKFDTK
+423 KVLPDEKFDTQ
-434 SWGVM
+434 SWRVM
-439 DADVTYSAKRID
+439 DADVTYAAKRIE
-451 RDKSLPLTDLST
+451 RDKSLPLNDLST

-481 ARGNLNATL
+481 AGGNLNATL

-511 LKELLP
+511 LKALLP
-517 QVQAMRNSLG
+517 EVKSMRNSLG

-627 TERMDLS
+627 TERLDLS

-660 DAGVKAGPLLARGAV
+660 DAGVKAGPLLARGAI

-701 QCTPLLQKMKQK
+701 QCTPFLQKIKQK

>member
-6 KVLTGIVGII
+6 KVLAGIGGVIV
-16 LLLLIAAI
+16 LLLAAVI
-24 VFIKTFDWNRLKP
+24 VFIMTFDWNRLKP

-43 STELHRP
+43 STELQRP

-56 LSVDWS
+56 LGVDWS
-62 RNGDEPGWR
+62 RKGDEPGWR

-80 AEDLVLGNPPDLAGD
+80 AEDLVLGNPVNLVSDKTAGKAHS
-95 NAAGKNN
+95 AAGN
-102 KATSKHNTAE
+102 AE
-112 DKTEST
+112 SA

-138 ALLAKEVW
+138 ALLTKEVW
-146 IPRIWLTQPDATLLR
+146 IPRIWLTQPDANLLR
-161 LADGKNNWTFNL
+161 LVNGENNWTFNL
-173 ANSSAEDK
+173 ANSAEEDK
-181 SGASDWSVNID
+181 STVSDWSVNID

-209 ADLQAVIDPLGKP
+209 ADLQVVIDPLGKP
-222 LPFAEVTGAR
+222 LPFAEVGGAR
-232 NEKKTTEKAQNNAS
+232 NEKKDKQPAEKAKNDAP
-246 DFVFGWKIDGK
+246 DFVFGWKVDGK

-270 GMLSMSDASIP
+270 GMLSMSDTSTP

-291 STRVVVAGTLTDP
+291 STRVAVAGTLTDP
-304 ANLAGLNLQL
+304 GNLAGLDLQL

-331 LPATPPFNTDGRLI
+331 LPATPPYNTDGRLI

-369 IHGDLTYTA
+369 IHGNLAYTA
-378 RQPRPKLVGNMS
+378 SQPRPKLTGNMS

-439 DADVTYSAKRID
+439 DADVTYAAKRID

-470 ELLLDPLRFGM
+470 ELRLDPLRFGM
-481 ARGNLNATL
+481 AGGDLKATL
-490 RLNGNKDPMQG
+490 RLNGNKNPMQG

-534 FTATGNSVAA
+534 FTASGNSVAT
-544 LLATSNGNLRL
+544 LLATSNGHLRL

-592 AVADIQLRN
+592 AVADLQLRN

-627 TERMDLS
+627 TERLDLS

>member
-6 KVLTGIVGII
+6 KVLTGIVGVI
-16 LLLLIAAI
+16 LLLLVAAI
-24 VFIKTFDWNRLKP
+24 VFVMTFDWNRLKP

-43 STELHRP
+43 ATELQRP

-56 LSVDWS
+56 LGVDWS
-62 RNGDEPGWR
+62 RKGDEPGWR

-95 NAAGKNN
+95 KADGKANDAPDKAPAA
-102 KATSKHNTAE
+102 
-112 DKTEST
+112 
-118 AFPTGEMV
+118 AFPAGEMV

-138 ALLAKEVW
+138 ALLAKKVL
-146 IPRIWLTQPDATLLR
+146 IPRIWLTQPDANLLR
-161 LADGKNNWTFNL
+161 LANGKNNWTFNL
-173 ANSSAEDK
+173 ANSPAEDK
-181 SGASDWSVNID
+181 HAPSDWSVNIN
-192 DIVFDRGQINL
+192 DIVFDRGNINL
-203 KDAVLK
+203 KDAVLQ
-209 ADLQAVIDPLGKP
+209 ADLHAVIDPLGKP
-222 LPFAEVTGAR
+222 LPFAEVIGAR
-232 NEKKTTEKAQNNAS
+232 DESKVQPPAEQGQNKAP
-246 DFVFGWKIDGK
+246 DFMFGWKIDGK

-291 STRVVVAGTLTDP
+291 STRIVVAGTLTDP
-304 ANLAGLNLQL
+304 GNLAGLDLQL

-331 LPATPPFNTDGRLI
+331 LPATPAYNTDGRLM

-369 IHGDLTYTA
+369 IHGSLTYTSS
-378 RQPRPKLVGNMS
+378 QPRPKLMGNMS

-412 NRGERSRQPSN
+412 HRGERSRQPSN

-434 SWGVM
+434 SWQVM
-439 DADVTYSAKRID
+439 DADVTYTAKRID
-451 RDKSLPLTDLST
+451 RDKSLPLTDLAT
-463 HVVLNNG
+463 HVVLNHG

-481 ARGNLNATL
+481 AVNAIV
-490 RLNGNKDPMQG
+490 RLNGNQNPMHG

-534 FTATGNSVAA
+534 FTATGNSVAT

-592 AVADIQLRN
+592 AVADIQLRH

-627 TERMDLS
+627 TERLDLS

-647 RSPLYVKGTFKQP
+647 RSPLYVKGTFKRP

-689 LALISPSEAEEN
+689 LALISPSEAEQN
-701 QCTPLLQKMKQK
+701 PCTPFLQKMKQK

>member
-6 KVLTGIVGII
+6 KVLTVVGGII
-16 LLLLIAAI
+16 VLLVAAAI
-24 VFIKTFDWNRLKP
+24 VFVMTFDWNRLKP

-43 STELHRP
+43 SAELQRP

-56 LSVDWS
+56 LGVDWS
-62 RNGDEPGWR
+62 RKGDEPGWR
-71 GWVPWPHIH
+71 GWIPWPNIH
-80 AEDLVLGNPPDLAGD
+80 AEDLVLGNPPDLVSD
-95 NAAGKNN
+95 K
-102 KATSKHNTAE
+102 TAKTVE
-112 DKTEST
+112 DKSEST

-138 ALLAKEVW
+138 ALLGKEVL
-146 IPRIWLTQPDATLLR
+146 IPRIWLTQPNATLQR
-161 LADGKNNWTFNL
+161 LANGKNNWTFNL
-173 ANSSAEDK
+173 ANSATDSQTPP
-181 SGASDWSVNID
+181 SSWSVNIH
-192 DIVFDRGQINL
+192 DIVFDSGEINL
-203 KDAVLK
+203 NDAILK
-209 ADLQAVIDPLGKP
+209 ADLHAVIDPLGKP

-232 NEKKTTEKAQNNAS
+232 NEKKDKQAADKVNSTP
-246 DFVFGWKIDGK
+246 DYVFGWKIDGK

-270 GMLSMSDASIP
+270 GMLSMSDASVP

-291 STRVVVAGTLTDP
+291 TTRVAVVGTLTDP
-304 ANLAGLNLQL
+304 GNLAGLDLGL

-331 LPATPPFNTDGRLI
+331 LPATPPYNTDGRLI

-369 IHGDLTYTA
+369 IHGNLTYTA
-378 RQPRPKLVGNMS
+378 SKPRPKLVGKLS

-412 NRGERSRQPSN
+412 NRGERSRQPAN

-439 DADVTYSAKRID
+439 DADVTYAAKRID

-463 HVVLNNG
+463 HVVLNKG

-481 ARGNLNATL
+481 AGGNLNATL
-490 RLNGNKDPMQG
+490 RLNGNQDPMHG

-511 LKELLP
+511 LKALLP
-517 QVQAMRNSLG
+517 EVQAMRNSLG

-577 LVAKLFGDDEVKINC
+577 IVAKLFGDDEVKINC

-627 TERMDLS
+627 TERLDLS

-647 RSPLYVKGTFKQP
+647 RSPLYVKGTFKTP
-660 DAGVKAGPLLARGAV
+660 DAGVKAGPLIARGAV

-701 QCTPLLQKMKQK
+701 QCTPFLQKMKQK

>member
-6 KVLTGIVGII
+6 KVLTGIVGVI
-16 LLLLIAAI
+16 LLLLVAAI
-24 VFIKTFDWNRLKP
+24 VFIMTFDWNRLKP

-43 STELHRP
+43 STELQRP

-56 LSVDWS
+56 LGVDWS
-62 RNGDEPGWR
+62 RKGDEPGWR

-80 AEDLVLGNPPDLAGD
+80 AEDLVLGNPPNLANDKANGQTGD
-95 NAAGKNN
+95 AK
-102 KATSKHNTAE
+102 
-112 DKTEST
+112 DKTHTT
-118 AFPTGEMV
+118 AFPAGDMV
-126 TLKRVDASIAPL
+126 TLKRIDASIAPL
-138 ALLAKEVW
+138 ALLAKEVL
-146 IPRIWLTQPDATLLR
+146 IPRIWLTQPDANLLR
-161 LADGKNNWTFNL
+161 LANGKNNWTFNL
-173 ANSSAEDK
+173 ANSPAEDK
-181 SGASDWSVNID
+181 SASSDWSVNIN
-192 DIVFDRGQINL
+192 DIVFDRGNITL

-209 ADLQAVIDPLGKP
+209 ADLHAVIDPLGKP
-222 LPFAEVTGAR
+222 LPFAEVAGAR
-232 NEKKTTEKAQNNAS
+232 DEKKDKQPAEKRQNNAP
-246 DFVFGWKIDGK
+246 DFVFGWKVDGK
-257 YQGQPLTGSGKIG
+257 YQSQPLTGSGKIG
-270 GMLSMSDASIP
+270 GMLSMSDTSIP

-304 ANLAGLNLQL
+304 GNLAGLDLQL

-331 LPATPPFNTDGRLI
+331 LPATPPYNTDGHLI

-369 IHGDLTYTA
+369 IHGNLTYTSS
-378 RQPRPKLVGNMS
+378 QPRPKLIGNMS
-390 SDKLRFADLAPL
+390 SNKLRFADLAPL

-434 SWGVM
+434 SWAVM
-439 DADVTYSAKRID
+439 DADVTYAAKRID

-481 ARGNLNATL
+481 AGGNLNATL
-490 RLNGNKDPMQG
+490 RLNGNQDPMHG
-501 KVDLHARRLQ
+501 KIDLHARRLQ

-534 FTATGNSVAA
+534 FTATGNSVAS

-592 AVADIQLRN
+592 AVADVQIRH

-627 TERMDLS
+627 TERLDLS

-701 QCTPLLQKMKQK
+701 QCTPFLQKMKQK

>member
-6 KVLTGIVGII
+6 KVLTVVGGII
-16 LLLLIAAI
+16 MLLVAAAI
-24 VFIKTFDWNRLKP
+24 VFVMTFDWNRLKP

-43 STELHRP
+43 SAELQRP

-56 LSVDWS
+56 LGVDWS
-62 RNGDEPGWR
+62 RKGDEPGWR
-71 GWVPWPHIH
+71 GWIPWPNIH
-80 AEDLVLGNPPDLAGD
+80 AEDLVLGNPPDLVID
-95 NAAGKNN
+95 KAAK
-102 KATSKHNTAE
+102 TSE
-112 DKTEST
+112 DKAKSTE
-118 AFPTGEMV
+118 FPTGEMV

-138 ALLAKEVW
+138 ALLGKEVL
-146 IPRIWLTQPDATLLR
+146 IPRIWLTQPNATLQR
-161 LADGKNNWTFNL
+161 LANGKNNWTFNL
-173 ANSSAEDK
+173 ANSSTDSE
-181 SGASDWSVNID
+181 SPPSSWSVDIH
-192 DIVFDRGQINL
+192 DIVFDSGEINL
-203 KDAVLK
+203 NDAILK
-209 ADLQAVIDPLGKP
+209 ADLHVVIDPLGKP
-222 LPFAEVTGAR
+222 LPFAEVIGGH
-232 NEKKTTEKAQNNAS
+232 NEKKDKSAADKVSNTP
-246 DFVFGWKIDGK
+246 DYVFGWKIDGK

-270 GMLSMSDASIP
+270 GMLSMSNATMP

-291 STRVVVAGTLTDP
+291 TTRVAVVGTLTDP
-304 ANLAGLNLQL
+304 GNLAGLDLEL

-331 LPATPPFNTDGRLI
+331 LPATPPYNTDGHLI
-345 ASLKQAGGAVY
+345 ASLKQAGGAFY

-369 IHGDLTYTA
+369 IHGNLTYTA
-378 RQPRPKLVGNMS
+378 SEPRPKLVGKLS
-390 SDKLRFADLAPL
+390 SNTLRFADLAPL

-412 NRGERSRQPSN
+412 NRGERSRQPAN

-439 DADVTYSAKRID
+439 DADVTYAAKRID

-463 HVVLNNG
+463 HVVLNKG

-481 ARGNLNATL
+481 AGGNLNATL
-490 RLNGNKDPMQG
+490 RLNGNQDPMHG

-511 LKELLP
+511 LKALLP
-517 QVQAMRNSLG
+517 EVQAMRNSLG

-577 LVAKLFGDDEVKINC
+577 IVAKLFGDDEVKINC

-615 AIINITGNINFA
+615 AIINITGNLNFA
-627 TERMDLS
+627 TERLDLS

-660 DAGVKAGPLLARGAV
+660 DAGVKAGPLIARGAV

-701 QCTPLLQKMKQK
+701 QCTPFLQKMKQK